1 MSKLS
6 KFLKSNGLNA
16 LANAVTGNPVG
27 AITSLFGVTGENTE
41 EGILKVLGANSEA
54 LSEVREKEI
63 EYATIIMKDRDS
75 ARRRE
80 VDINNSINSSWLTK
94 NIVAI
99 LALIWT
105 TASIY
110 IFYLA
115 LIGKITTEA
124 QIVMLVVN
132 SVTNIIMLI
141 VGYFFGSSEKSKS

>member
-6 KFLKSNGLNA
+6 NFLKGKGLNT
-16 LANAVTGNPVG
+16 LANAAIGNPVG
-27 AITSLFGVTGENTE
+27 AITSLFGITEENTE
-41 EGILKVLGANSEA
+41 EGILKVLGTKSE
-54 LSEVREKEI
+54 LLHKVRENEL
-63 EYATIIMKDRDS
+63 EYAKLIVKDRES
-75 ARRRE
+75 ARERE
-80 VDINNSINSSWLTK
+80 VAVNNSANSSWLTK